1 MVNFPLLRHAA
12 RAGLGALAVA
22 GALAA
27 AATAPHGASA
37 APAPAPAIFAD
48 PAFER
53 VWGRTDFLVSSHQA
67 TRSWYWGP
75 APGRIVTEPYDEG
88 LGRVHLVQ
96 YFDKSRMELNNPR
109 ADPGSKWYVTNGLL
123 AIEMISGQVQF
134 GNARY
139 VNMPSGPAAIPLAS
153 DIDDATA
160 PTYASF
166 SALANTPLGDHKAA
180 DRTGQIIVEGINRAG
195 QVSPSAGK
203 DRYDVAYTRFEPLT
217 GHNIARVFWDYLN
230 SRGPVRENGQTLD
243 ATLSDPWFFTSGLP
257 ISEAYWARVKIAG
270 EAHDVLIQVFER
282 RVLTYIPDYAP
293 AWRVQMGNIGLHYVQ
308 WRYPRGLPAP
318 EPTAVPTLGPPSP

>member
-1 MVNFPLLRHAA
+1 MLNSPLLRQAA
-12 RAGLGALAVA
+12 RAGLVALAACGALA
-22 GALAA
+22 G
-27 AATAPHGASA
+27 AATAPHAAGASA
-37 APAPAPAIFAD
+37 PPAPAIFAD

-53 VWGRTDFLVSSHQA
+53 VWGRTDFLVSAHQA

-75 APGRIVTEPYDEG
+75 TPGRTVTEPYDEG

-96 YFDKSRMELNNPR
+96 YFDKSRMELN
-109 ADPGSKWYVTNGLL
+109 DPNGDAARSGIVTNGLL

-134 GNARY
+134 GNTRY
-139 VNMPSGPAAIPLAS
+139 SRSAGPAAIPLAS

-166 SALANTPLGDHKAA
+166 SALANTPLGDHRAA
-180 DRTGQIIVEGINRAG
+180 DRTGQVIVEGIDRAG

-217 GHNIARVFWDYLN
+217 GHNMRGSSGTSSTAAARCARTGRR
-230 SRGPVRENGQTLD
+230 SMR
-243 ATLSDPWFFTSGLP
+243 TLSDPWFFASGLP
-257 ISEAYWARVKIAG
+257 ISEAYWARVKIG
-270 EAHDVLIQVFER
+270 GKQHDVLIQAFER

-293 AWRVQMGNIGLHYVQ
+293 AWRVQMGNIGHHYVQ